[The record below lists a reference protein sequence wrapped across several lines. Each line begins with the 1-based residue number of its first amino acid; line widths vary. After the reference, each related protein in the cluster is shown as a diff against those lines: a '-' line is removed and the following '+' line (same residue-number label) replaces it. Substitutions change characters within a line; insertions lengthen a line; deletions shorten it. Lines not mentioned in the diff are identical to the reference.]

1 MIDQPQR
8 PILLLVSAPSGGGK
22 TTVCQRMLT
31 STPGLKRVVTCTTRL
46 PRPGER
52 NGVDY
57 WFLDVRTFQERLAA
71 GDFLEHA
78 VVYDHLYG
86 TPRSEVQR
94 LLQEGSDVLIAL
106 DVQGANNVR
115 TIARTD
121 PLLSSAL
128 VTVFLTPPSIEELAA
143 RLQRRGQDAPEV
155 VAKRLEAARREI
167 EHWQEFDY
175 LLLSSTIEEDLR
187 RMQAIYLAEKMRIRP
202 AAGAG
207 RHGV

>member
-1 MIDQPQR
+1 MINQPQR
-8 PILLLVSAPSGGGK
+8 PILLLISAPSGGGK
-22 TTVCQRMLT
+22 TTVCQRMLA
-31 STPGLKRVVTCTTRL
+31 STPGLKRVVTCTTRV

-57 WFLDVRTFQERLAA
+57 WFLDAREFEERIAA

-78 VVYDHLYG
+78 VVYGHLYG

-94 LLQEGSDVLIAL
+94 LLQGGSDVLIAL
-106 DVQGANNVR
+106 DVQGANSVR
-115 TIARTD
+115 TIARKD

-143 RLQRRGQDAPEV
+143 RLQRRGQDAPDV
-155 VAKRLEAARREI
+155 VARRLEAARREI

-187 RMQAIYLAEKMRIRP
+187 RMQAIYLAEKMRVCP
-202 AAGAG
+202 SAGAG
-207 RHGV
+207 HRSM

>member
-1 MIDQPQR
+1 MINQPQR
-8 PILLLVSAPSGGGK
+8 PILLLISAPSGGGK
-22 TTVCQRMLT
+22 TTVCQRMLA
-31 STPGLKRVVTCTTRL
+31 STPGLKRVVTCTTRV

-57 WFLDVRTFQERLAA
+57 WFLDAKEFQERITA

-78 VVYDHLYG
+78 LVYGHLYG
-86 TPRSEVQR
+86 TPRSEVHR
-94 LLQEGSDVLIAL
+94 LLQGGSDVLIAL
-106 DVQGANNVR
+106 DVQGANSVR

-143 RLQRRGQDAPEV
+143 RLERRGQDAPEAI
-155 VAKRLEAARREI
+155 AKRIEAARREI
-167 EHWQEFDY
+167 EHWREFDY

-187 RMQAIYLAEKMRIRP
+187 RMQAIYLAEKMRVRP
-202 AAGAG
+202 LAGAG
-207 RHGV
+207 HRSM